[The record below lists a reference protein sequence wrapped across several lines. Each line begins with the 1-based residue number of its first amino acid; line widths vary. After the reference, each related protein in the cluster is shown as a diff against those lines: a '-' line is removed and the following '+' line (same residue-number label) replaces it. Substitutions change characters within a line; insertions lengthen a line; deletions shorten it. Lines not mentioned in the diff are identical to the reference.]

1 MVTVPGV
8 FSDKAITDID
18 FTDGVVDQL
27 PAVARGVSEANSSFR
42 VKEHT
47 TEKDF

>member
-18 FTDGVVDQL
+18 FTDGAVDQL
-27 PAVARGVSEANSSFR
+27 PAMAHGISETGCGFR
-42 VKEHT
+42 VK
-47 TEKDF
+47 